1 MGKISKYHD
10 LFVFLD
16 GKIDDTVQLSF
27 EKIEFLIS
35 SKLPQSAYQYQA
47 WWANGE
53 NSHAHANTWQDAGYK
68 VDEVHF
74 GDYVVFRRIKTNN
87 SSS

>member
-1 MGKISKYHD
+1 MTC
-10 LFVFLD
+10 FFLD
-16 GKIDDTVQLSF
+16 EKTDDTVQLSF

-35 SKLPQSAYQYQA
+35 RKLPQSAYQYQA

-53 NSHAHANTWQDAGYK
+53 NSHVHANIWQDTGYK

-74 GDYVVFRRIKTNN
+74 DDYVVFKKIKTNN